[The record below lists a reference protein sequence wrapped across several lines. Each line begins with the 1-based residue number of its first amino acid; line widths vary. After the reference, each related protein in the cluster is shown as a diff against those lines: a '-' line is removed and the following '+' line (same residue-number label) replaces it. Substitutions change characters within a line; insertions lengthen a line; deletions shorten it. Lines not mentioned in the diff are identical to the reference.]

1 MMQNTMPW
9 AFDQLQKLRQLRPE
23 LVDNAMVRLLGSDPE
38 LRWSLVISAYQDGK
52 IGLGKAAEH
61 LNMHELELRA
71 RFIEL
76 GIPLRIGPATLAEA
90 QAEVEA
96 LNNWFDKLD

>member
-9 AFDQLQKLRQLRPE
+9 AFDQLQKLRQMRPE
-23 LVDNAMVRLLGSDPE
+23 FVENAMARFLGNEPE

-52 IGLGKAAEH
+52 ISLGKAAEL
-61 LNMHELELRA
+61 LNMHELDLKT

-90 QAEVEA
+90 QAEVQA
-96 LNNWFDKLD
+96 LDNWFDKFE

>member
-9 AFDQLQKLRQLRPE
+9 AFDQLQKLRQMRPE
-23 LVDNAMVRLLGSDPE
+23 LVENAMARLLGNEPE
-38 LRWSLVISAYQDGK
+38 LRWSLVIGAYQDGK
-52 IGLGKAAEH
+52 ISLGKAAEH
-61 LNMHELELRA
+61 LNMHELDLKT

-90 QAEVEA
+90 QAEVQA
-96 LNNWFDKLD
+96 LNNWFDKLE